1 MIGRRGLG
9 APLLRAVNLAFALA
23 LNAAHAP
30 RQRPRVGVLDLD
42 IFGPSIPKLMALE
55 DAEELDDPD
64 APLEAVVDDA
74 GTVAVELAV
83 SVTVPVPVVVL
94 DTVAVAVS
102 VVVAVSVRRDCPLLA
117 QRRWG

>member
-1 MIGRRGLG
+1 MPVEL
-9 APLLRAVNLAFALA
+9 ADEDVLEPVLEPLL
-23 LNAAHAP
+23 
-30 RQRPRVGVLDLD
+30 VL
-42 IFGPSIPKLMALE
+42 FPLE
-55 DAEELDDPD
+55 DAEELDEPD

-102 VVVAVSVRRDCPLLA
+102 VAVEVSVRRDCPLLA
-117 QRRWG
+117 QR